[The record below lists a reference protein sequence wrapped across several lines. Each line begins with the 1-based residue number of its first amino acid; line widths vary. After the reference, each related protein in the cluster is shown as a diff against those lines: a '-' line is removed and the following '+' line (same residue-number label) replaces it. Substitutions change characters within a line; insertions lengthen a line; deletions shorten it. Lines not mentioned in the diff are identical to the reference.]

1 MGKKYDGSLI
11 FDTHVDTKEFENGI
25 GKLKSIA
32 KTGAAAVS
40 AAFTTGL
47 GALIVSGA
55 KFNATIESYTTSFE
69 VMTGSAEKAA
79 ETVERLRKMGA
90 ETPFELTGLADT
102 TQLLMN
108 YGFEADT
115 AIERM
120 TMLGDISQGN
130 QENLTRI
137 ATAYGQ
143 MSSAGKVLLEDVK
156 QMIEAGFNPLQEIS
170 QTTGES
176 MASLYERISKGNIA
190 VEEITNSMKRSTSE
204 GGRYFQSMEKQS
216 KTASGQ
222 LSTLKD
228 NWSTFLGA
236 LAESSSESLKGSILP
251 QLNESLET
259 ATNLVDAGALDG
271 IDRLVEAAG
280 NFVADAI
287 PALVNG
293 LSEVIQHIDILQ
305 ASLAGIITIAAA
317 MKFNTWAASIK
328 GLITPTTALQMAINA
343 LYFAAIGGTAAFITW
358 QRTMDSTSNALRN
371 VTKEHERAISAIDKK
386 CNAEI
391 AEAAQVGALIDKI
404 VALGNEYNSCAKDT
418 EEAEQKSAE
427 FNSIANQLSDIIPDI
442 QNALYNETGE
452 IYVQVDAVEKLKN
465 KYIELAKA
473 KAIAEALKDK
483 MKETAGRIIELQGRY
498 DKLNPKT
505 GEAIIKGDNRSWA
518 EKLLGRWRA
527 NNVLTASREVKKELS
542 TLEDEMNG
550 YTGKYADV
558 AATVDQISA
567 EMLKN
572 TENTGNDLGNIAGST
587 GNALK
592 NTAQKTAN
600 DLDKIAR
607 EEERKAEKARERE
620 LQELKDQLELSKI
633 TEAEYYEKLANYRD
647 TYFEE
652 GSDEWYNYS
661 IEIAKYQKRIADN
674 TVEEQK
680 KMVEKI
686 IELRDELADKLR
698 TDNDS
703 LLESTQTTI
712 HGSIFGEDGSGS
724 YTSYSLADLEKENSR
739 LEHYRDVILK
749 LKDLG
754 NVPAGIFTKLRD
766 MSVED
771 GTRLAETILNADEEA
786 RSKFL
791 NDYRSRDD
799 LSEDIATQLSP
810 ILDAEKF
817 EEEGIVAAQSFTDG
831 YSKKLEEDKAAF
843 IKILE
848 NRFGTLPDFY
858 YTLGT
863 DSADEFGK
871 GFFEKVPEIV
881 ERFKQLFISEINSIA
896 ATISSGTAG
905 KIRVSA
911 AGGGNTYHTNTFTFN
926 TAKQTVTEQLNE
938 AKRAAT
944 LAKMRGD

>member
-1 MGKKYDGSLI
+1 MACKDQKGNK
-11 FDTHVDTKEFENGI
+11 
-25 GKLKSIA
+25 
-32 KTGAAAVS
+32 KTG
-40 AAFTTGL
+40 
-47 GALIVSGA
+47 
-55 KFNATIESYTTSFE
+55 
-69 VMTGSAEKAA
+69 
-79 ETVERLRKMGA
+79 
-90 ETPFELTGLADT
+90 D
-102 TQLLMN
+102 
-108 YGFEADT
+108 
-115 AIERM
+115 
-120 TMLGDISQGN
+120 
-130 QENLTRI
+130 
-137 ATAYGQ
+137 
-143 MSSAGKVLLEDVK
+143 
-156 QMIEAGFNPLQEIS
+156 
-170 QTTGES
+170 
-176 MASLYERISKGNIA
+176 
-190 VEEITNSMKRSTSE
+190 
-204 GGRYFQSMEKQS
+204 
-216 KTASGQ
+216 
-222 LSTLKD
+222 
-228 NWSTFLGA
+228 
-236 LAESSSESLKGSILP
+236 
-251 QLNESLET
+251 
-259 ATNLVDAGALDG
+259 
-271 IDRLVEAAG
+271 
-280 NFVADAI
+280 
-287 PALVNG
+287 
-293 LSEVIQHIDILQ
+293 
-305 ASLAGIITIAAA
+305 
-317 MKFNTWAASIK
+317 
-328 GLITPTTALQMAINA
+328 
-343 LYFAAIGGTAAFITW
+343 
-358 QRTMDSTSNALRN
+358 
-371 VTKEHERAISAIDKK
+371 
-386 CNAEI
+386 
-391 AEAAQVGALIDKI
+391 
-404 VALGNEYNSCAKDT
+404 
-418 EEAEQKSAE
+418 
-427 FNSIANQLSDIIPDI
+427 
-442 QNALYNETGE
+442 
-452 IYVQVDAVEKLKN
+452 
-465 KYIELAKA
+465 
-473 KAIAEALKDK
+473 
-483 MKETAGRIIELQGRY
+483 
-498 DKLNPKT
+498 
-505 GEAIIKGDNRSWA
+505 
-518 EKLLGRWRA
+518 
-527 NNVLTASREVKKELS
+527 
-542 TLEDEMNG
+542 
-550 YTGKYADV
+550 
-558 AATVDQISA
+558 
-567 EMLKN
+567 
-572 TENTGNDLGNIAGST
+572 DLGNTAGST
-587 GNALK
+587 GNKIK
-592 NTAQKTAN
+592 NTAQKTAD

-620 LQELKDQLELSKI
+620 LQELKDQLELSEI

-647 TYFEE
+647 KYFEE

-674 TVEEQK
+674 AVEEQK

-799 LSEDIATQLSP
+799 LSDDIATQLSP

-858 YTLGT
+858 YNLGT
-863 DSADEFGK
+863 DSADEFDK

-926 TAKQTVTEQLNE
+926 AAKQTVTEQLNE

-944 LAKMRGD
+944 LAKMRGN